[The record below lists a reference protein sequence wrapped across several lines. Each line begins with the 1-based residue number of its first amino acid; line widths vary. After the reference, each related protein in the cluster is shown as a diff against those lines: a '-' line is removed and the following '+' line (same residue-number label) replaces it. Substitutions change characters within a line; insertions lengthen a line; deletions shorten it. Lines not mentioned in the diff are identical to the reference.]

1 MALVV
6 LSKVEQRLDAV
17 RAVLAGASVT
27 EVAAVVGVSRVSV
40 HAWLSRYLAEGVAG
54 LADRS
59 HRPRSCPHQAGE
71 SVTVLVAELRR
82 QHPRWGAKR
91 IRLELLKNPPDGMTV
106 PSTST
111 LNRILVR
118 QGLVVQRKRKRPR
131 ESFTRWQ
138 RPGPMQ
144 LWQLDIVG
152 GVMLVDPVTGA
163 VREAKVVTGVDDH
176 SRFCVIAT
184 VLERATGRAVCL
196 AFAAAL
202 AKFGVPEE
210 VLTDNG
216 KQFTD
221 RFGKGGEVLFDKI
234 CRYNGI
240 THLLTQPASPT
251 TTGKIE
257 RFHLTLRREL
267 LDDHDPFTSV
277 EAAQAAID
285 EFVAQYNRDRPH
297 QALDPKRPVT
307 PADRFTA
314 VPPAQ
319 REVLPVWLPPTLTAA
334 PAVSADPVSDS
345 LDEGADSS
353 ADGSPAGSP
362 WAGGPVEFDRIVPA
376 SGNMAVA
383 GRQFWLGPIR
393 SGQTVRF
400 WASVE
405 VIHLM
410 IGGVRIKSVR
420 SHLTTADLAVL
431 AAAGAVNAGPPPLPV
446 EDGEA
451 VEIERTVS
459 RGGTIAI
466 GGTVLLAAEI
476 LAGRR
481 IGIRIEPDTLMMFD
495 LDSRDLLRVRPNPL
509 NYAKII
515 RLRGVRPAG
524 PPPRPSIE
532 PVRAQRRASNS
543 GVIMICGQKSP
554 SAESTPTA
562 LSPSTSPRPRWPSSW
577 PTATPASCHGPPPS
591 RCVTSK
597 PTGHDRPNP
606 KLSRPDVKDHLAQIR

>member
-1 MALVV
+1 
-6 LSKVEQRLDAV
+6 
-17 RAVLAGASVT
+17 
-27 EVAAVVGVSRVSV
+27 
-40 HAWLSRYLAEGVAG
+40 
-54 LADRS
+54 
-59 HRPRSCPHQAGE
+59 
-71 SVTVLVAELRR
+71 
-82 QHPRWGAKR
+82 
-91 IRLELLKNPPDGMTV
+91 
-106 PSTST
+106 
-111 LNRILVR
+111 
-118 QGLVVQRKRKRPR
+118 
-131 ESFTRWQ
+131 
-138 RPGPMQ
+138 
-144 LWQLDIVG
+144 
-152 GVMLVDPVTGA
+152 
-163 VREAKVVTGVDDH
+163 
-176 SRFCVIAT
+176 
-184 VLERATGRAVCL
+184 
-196 AFAAAL
+196 
-202 AKFGVPEE
+202 
-210 VLTDNG
+210 
-216 KQFTD
+216 
-221 RFGKGGEVLFDKI
+221 
-234 CRYNGI
+234 
-240 THLLTQPASPT
+240 
-251 TTGKIE
+251 
-257 RFHLTLRREL
+257 
-267 LDDHDPFTSV
+267 
-277 EAAQAAID
+277 
-285 EFVAQYNRDRPH
+285 
-297 QALDPKRPVT
+297 
-307 PADRFTA
+307 
-314 VPPAQ
+314 
-319 REVLPVWLPPTLTAA
+319 VLPVWLPPTLTAA

-345 LDEGADSS
+345 LDDGADSS

-451 VEIERTVS
+451 IEIERTVS

-466 GGTVLLAAEI
+466 GGTVLRAAEI

-543 GVIMICGQKSP
+543 GVIMICGQKI
-554 SAESTPTA
+554 A
-562 LSPSTSPRPRWPSSW
+562 LGRVHAHRTVTVHVSETTLAIELADGDTRVVRRTTTQPVRNIKANRPRP
-577 PTATPASCHGPPPS
+577 A
-591 RCVTSK
+591 K
-597 PTGHDRPNP
+597 P
-606 KLSRPDVKDHLAQIR
+606 QII

>member
-1 MALVV
+1 M
-6 LSKVEQRLDAV
+6 
-17 RAVLAGASVT
+17 
-27 EVAAVVGVSRVSV
+27 
-40 HAWLSRYLAEGVAG
+40 
-54 LADRS
+54 
-59 HRPRSCPHQAGE
+59 
-71 SVTVLVAELRR
+71 
-82 QHPRWGAKR
+82 
-91 IRLELLKNPPDGMTV
+91 
-106 PSTST
+106 
-111 LNRILVR
+111 
-118 QGLVVQRKRKRPR
+118 
-131 ESFTRWQ
+131 
-138 RPGPMQ
+138 
-144 LWQLDIVG
+144 
-152 GVMLVDPVTGA
+152 
-163 VREAKVVTGVDDH
+163 
-176 SRFCVIAT
+176 
-184 VLERATGRAVCL
+184 
-196 AFAAAL
+196 
-202 AKFGVPEE
+202 
-210 VLTDNG
+210 
-216 KQFTD
+216 
-221 RFGKGGEVLFDKI
+221 
-234 CRYNGI
+234 
-240 THLLTQPASPT
+240 
-251 TTGKIE
+251 
-257 RFHLTLRREL
+257 
-267 LDDHDPFTSV
+267 
-277 EAAQAAID
+277 
-285 EFVAQYNRDRPH
+285 
-297 QALDPKRPVT
+297 
-307 PADRFTA
+307 
-314 VPPAQ
+314 
-319 REVLPVWLPPTLTAA
+319 TAA

-345 LDEGADSS
+345 LDDGADSS

-481 IGIRIEPDTLMMFD
+481 IGIRIEPGTLMMFD

-577 PTATPASCHGPPPS
+577 PTATPASCDGPPPS
-591 RCVTSK
+591 PCVTSK